1 MRIIKKKNQQQI
13 MEDFRC
19 IFMKYASET
28 FSVMQ
33 KLRGYKYKKIFVA
46 FIHPK
51 NAFADQTMLCRALV
65 LYMVHDQLTVVVP
78 NVESKLCRWTQNI
91 LHMLHILYC
100 THLHMYILSSIIILA
115 AVGTPQLTREPLLIF
130 VPHLSILH
138 LMPEP

>member
-1 MRIIKKKNQQQI
+1 MAFMRIIKKKNQQQI

-51 NAFADQTMLCRALV
+51 NAFAD
-65 LYMVHDQLTVVVP
+65 
-78 NVESKLCRWTQNI
+78 
-91 LHMLHILYC
+91 
-100 THLHMYILSSIIILA
+100 
-115 AVGTPQLTREPLLIF
+115 
-130 VPHLSILH
+130 
-138 LMPEP
+138 